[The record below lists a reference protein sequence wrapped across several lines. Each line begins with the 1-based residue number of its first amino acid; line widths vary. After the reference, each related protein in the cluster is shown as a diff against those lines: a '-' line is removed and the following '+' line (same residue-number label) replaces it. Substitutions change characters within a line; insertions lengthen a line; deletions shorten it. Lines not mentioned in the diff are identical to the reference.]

1 VAKDCRVAFLAAQS
15 PPLVVYK
22 IAQLFQVQR
31 RKLQKNESQDPVKKQ
46 ERIMT
51 ENMDSH
57 IADLH
62 TKAAYAHAAAAHV
75 HSTGDHASAQELAR
89 KALGYSVD
97 AFKHTEEIAKSAPQS
112 MQV

>member
-1 VAKDCRVAFLAAQS
+1 
-15 PPLVVYK
+15 
-22 IAQLFQVQR
+22 
-31 RKLQKNESQDPVKKQ
+31 
-46 ERIMT
+46 MT
-51 ENMDSH
+51 GSEELH
-57 IADLH
+57 PAELH

-97 AFKHTEEIAKSAPQS
+97 AVKRTDEIAKSAPQS

>member
-1 VAKDCRVAFLAAQS
+1 
-15 PPLVVYK
+15 
-22 IAQLFQVQR
+22 
-31 RKLQKNESQDPVKKQ
+31 
-46 ERIMT
+46 MT
-51 ENMDSH
+51 ESNEMH
-57 IADLH
+57 LAELH
-62 TKAAYAHAAAAHV
+62 TQAAYAHAAAAHE